1 MNKDDFIDYSIK
13 NVKYYKSLYNLIF
26 LYTNELKEI
35 ISDKFMINYIN
46 EEINDEIV
54 KKLIKKIEKYNSS
67 PKEIINLLKLTKN
80 ILKLAKLLSFH
91 ISIINEIDIFDKKIL
106 MSDTSKNNINKNKL
120 HILDI
125 NKIHST
131 NINANNIIII
141 KEIVKELNTHVKHD
155 DSNIN
160 KSLSNIDTVNNYFQ
174 KHHELID
181 FYVQFI
187 DSVKSHTD
195 KNQKIIDYID
205 VILEQDKSRLLQKD
219 LENLEIICNKNIEIY
234 LSYENKKKST
244 KVDKSI
250 ITIKN
255 NLNIVKTFN
264 NFKLHLQF
272 DSFENILDHHNIS
285 YKAFSKGDLK
295 SKLENINKVLID
307 HEKNNKK
314 KIIFVLIE
322 CKKDLISYN
331 INNLLNNNIKVDKAS
346 GINDNYLIKTNTIVE
361 SQNDDINNIYI
372 SNIQKIHIINS
383 PMETKQSKLI
393 IDYDTYN
400 SKIILVHTYNYKSFN
415 LMSNSDINESIKFS
429 DIIPLIKNQ
438 PSYNIENYNS
448 LLENNIL
455 KNIEEKSIL
464 DEYHKTMQFDIKSYG
479 LENTLQMKNNIMD
492 DIYSKIKLKFTFENK
507 NAVTDMILDIII
519 DNISLYIKNKNKIEY
534 DAETYMTYLFS
545 VNSLMNK
552 FKKDIIDNYD
562 DNFLDKLDTLID
574 NIYKKILNIN
584 DNVVDKYYYTHIID
598 N

>member
-1 MNKDDFIDYSIK
+1 MNQDDFIDYSIK
-13 NVKYYKSLYNLIF
+13 NIKYYKSLYNLIF

-46 EEINDEIV
+46 DEINDDIV

-67 PKEIINLLKLTKN
+67 PKEIINLLKLAKN
-80 ILKLAKLLSFH
+80 IIKLSKLLSFH

-141 KEIVKELNTHVKHD
+141 KEIVKELNTHINHD
-155 DSNIN
+155 NIN
-160 KSLSNIDTVNNYFQ
+160 KSLSNIDIVNTYFQ
-174 KHHELID
+174 KHQELID

-187 DSVKSHTD
+187 DSIKSNTD
-195 KNQKIIDYID
+195 KNQKLDDYID
-205 VILEQDKSRLLQKD
+205 VILEQDKSKLLQTD
-219 LENLEIICNKNIEIY
+219 LENLEIKCNKNIEII

-244 KVDKSI
+244 KADKSI

-264 NFKLHLQF
+264 NFKLQSQF
-272 DSFENILDHHNIS
+272 ESFENILDHNNIS

-307 HEKNNKK
+307 HENNYKK

-331 INNLLNNNIKVDKAS
+331 INNLLNSNIKVDKQS
-346 GINDNYLIKTNTIVE
+346 GINDNYLTKTNTIVD
-361 SQNDDINNIYI
+361 SHNDDIDNIYI

-383 PMETKQSKLI
+383 SMEAKPSKLI
-393 IDYDTYN
+393 INYDTYN

-415 LMSNSDINESIKFS
+415 LMSHSDINESIKFS

-507 NAVTDMILDIII
+507 NAITDMILDIII